1 MPFLTNLLQEQLA
14 KLKIRPVDKD
24 KMDVDEHEDKDKD
37 ENEDE
42 SERVIKQ
49 ILAEQEL
56 EEKLR

>member
-1 MPFLTNLLQEQLA
+1 MA